1 MLLLGGNKT
10 LGAQAK
16 FFSSEGEGLFN
27 KIKISHSCKLPAL
40 CKHCSCPTFRRCVAV
55 VSRRQTTS
63 CT

>member
-40 CKHCSCPTFRRCVAV
+40 CKHSARHTAV
-55 VSRRQTTS
+55 VQLSAVV
-63 CT
+63 